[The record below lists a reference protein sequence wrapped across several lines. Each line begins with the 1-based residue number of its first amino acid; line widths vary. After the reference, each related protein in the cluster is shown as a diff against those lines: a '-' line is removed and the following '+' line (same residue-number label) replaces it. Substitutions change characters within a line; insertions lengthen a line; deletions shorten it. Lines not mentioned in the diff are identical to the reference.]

1 MTAHNER
8 MKPLTVALDGMG
20 GDKAPDSV
28 VRGAAKI
35 ATKLDHINFLIF
47 GDEQHINQH
56 IKKHQILYN
65 RITVI
70 HSDEIISD
78 DEKPSAALRRK
89 GTSMRLAIE
98 AVRDGKAD
106 CIVSSGNTG
115 ALMALSMFIITRMP
129 GIERPAIACF
139 CPTIHGDVCLLDV
152 GANVGAD
159 ARNLVDF
166 SIMGKLFYQV
176 FFDKPNPRIAILNIG
191 EEEVKGNDNVKRA
204 AHLLRESPNDFNY
217 VGFVEGNFMMYDNCD
232 VIVTDG
238 FSGNILLKTAEGS
251 AKLCTHFLKTAFY
264 SSLMSKIGYFF
275 ARNAMNKLRQQ
286 LDPRHYNGAMI
297 LGLNGICVKSH
308 GSSDAI
314 GFANAIEVAIN
325 LVQRGFIKNMAN
337 DLEKCDFSL
346 LDNNT

>member
-1 MTAHNER
+1 MIMYSDNSQ
-8 MKPLTVALDGMG
+8 PLIVALDGMG
-20 GDKAPDSV
+20 GDKAPESV
-28 VRGAAKI
+28 VRGAARI
-35 ATKLDHINFLIF
+35 AKKSDNINFLIF
-47 GDEQHINQH
+47 GNEQP
-56 IKKHQILYN
+56 IKQQIENYSILNN
-65 RITVI
+65 RISII
-70 HSDEIISD
+70 HSDETISD

-98 AVRDGKAD
+98 AVRDGKAH

-115 ALMALSMFIITRMP
+115 ALMALSMFILTRMP

-139 CPTIHGDVCLLDV
+139 CPTIHGNVCLLDV
-152 GANVGAD
+152 GANVTAD

-176 FFDKPNPRIAILNIG
+176 FFDKPNPRIALLNIG

-204 AHLLRESPNDFNY
+204 AHLLRESSGEFNY
-217 VGFVEGNFMMYDNCD
+217 VGFVEGNFMMYDNSD

-251 AKLCTHFLKTAFY
+251 AKLYGHFVRTAFY
-264 SSLMSKIGYFF
+264 SSIMAKIGYIF
-275 ARNAMNKLRQQ
+275 ARQQIEKLRQR
-286 LDPRHYNGAMI
+286 LDPRNYNGAMI

-308 GSSDAI
+308 GSADAI
-314 GFANAIEVAIN
+314 GFANAIEVAVN
-325 LVQRGFIKNMAN
+325 LVQKGFIEKMSE

-346 LDNNT
+346 LDSNT